1 MYNNKL
7 VIALKSHGKVLR
19 EFQDTVYL
27 PFGSEYSIL
36 VKNLNTVR
44 VQANITVDNQTV
56 IEGLVVNPLQEVE
69 IERFVK
75 DRNLSAGNRLKFIE
89 RTPSVE
95 QHRGV
100 GIDDGLI
107 RVEFQYEKV
116 LLPDDF
122 TTWYKEWEAYQR
134 GKEEGRREAQWW
146 PHGPIYYVQSYSTGI
161 TNTTSTSTAAVPL
174 SSLTSSTT
182 FNCNN
187 STVTSSSC
195 LSSQNVNNVENCVG
209 ITVPGSISQQQF
221 QLIASFPLEQEKH
234 VMVLRLLG
242 ETERGKIVK
251 QPVTVKTKQKCI
263 TCGHVNKATSKFCS
277 ECGTGLEIV

>member
-1 MYNNKL
+1 M
-7 VIALKSHGKVLR
+7 
-19 EFQDTVYL
+19 

-44 VQANITVDNQTV
+44 VQVNITVDDQTV
-56 IEGLVVNPLQEVE
+56 IEGLVVNPLQETE

-75 DRNLSAGNRLKFIE
+75 DKNSLVGNRLKFIE

-107 RVEFQYEKV
+107 RVEFQYEKT
-116 LLPDDF
+116 LLSNDF
-122 TTWYKEWEAYQR
+122 TVWWYNHKELEAYQR
-134 GKEEGRREAQWW
+134 GKEEGRREAQQW
-146 PHGPIYYVQSYSTGI
+146 PNVMYFTRLYATD
-161 TNTTSTSTAAVPL
+161 TATTTSASTTITPL
-174 SSLTSSTT
+174 FPLTSSTT
-182 FNCNN
+182 FGCND
-187 STVTSSSC
+187 STVTSSS
-195 LSSQNVNNVENCVG
+195 SSQNADAVENCVG

-221 QLIASFPLEQEKH
+221 QFVAPFPLEQEKH

-242 ETERGKIVK
+242 ETERGKVVK
-251 QPVTVKTKQKCI
+251 QPITVKTKQKCI
-263 TCGHVNKATSKFCS
+263 TCGHVNKVTSKFCS